1 MAILSKGAR
10 ITGVNR
16 TKLATDLKKKY
27 TKGASIRELA
37 DENGRS
43 YGFIHRVL
51 AESGVQL
58 RSRGGATRTKVTST
72 RGAAAPS
79 AAHATKTPTS
89 RPAKGKA
96 ATATRTPKPAPRKT
110 AKSTAPG
117 RKVDSRKAA
126 SRKA

>member
-51 AESGVQL
+51 AESGVQRRPR
-58 RSRGGATRTKVTST
+58 RSER
-72 RGAAAPS
+72 
-79 AAHATKTPTS
+79 H
-89 RPAKGKA
+89 
-96 ATATRTPKPAPRKT
+96 
-110 AKSTAPG
+110 
-117 RKVDSRKAA
+117 
-126 SRKA
+126 